1 VYMFA
6 RHFAQAK
13 HALKTRAGYVSSGK
27 IRADFLAQ
35 RYLDGKSDFKMFARY
50 FPIIERSF

>member
-1 VYMFA
+1 MYMFA

-35 RYLDGKSDFKMFARY
+35 RSMDGKSDFKIFARY